1 METLTSYLQS
11 VSLRLKMSC
20 TRLDMPAE
28 SQAGNH
34 LSLIRRCSNVM
45 SGPMP
50 TTLIDETPAC
60 ISEQRGMQRAWF
72 WPEEK
77 YDNNVKHDCIQKY
90 CKLQFMELSRIIT
103 KVLAISTP
111 RRQRQRQEL

>member
-1 METLTSYLQS
+1 MYEAGYARRKPGWKPPLTNQEMQQRDEWAHAHNPDRYDYGDGQGFNFRQC
-11 VSLRLKMSC
+11 VY
-20 TRLDMPAE
+20 T
-28 SQAGNH
+28 
-34 LSLIRRCSNVM
+34 
-45 SGPMP
+45 
-50 TTLIDETPAC
+50 DETPAC